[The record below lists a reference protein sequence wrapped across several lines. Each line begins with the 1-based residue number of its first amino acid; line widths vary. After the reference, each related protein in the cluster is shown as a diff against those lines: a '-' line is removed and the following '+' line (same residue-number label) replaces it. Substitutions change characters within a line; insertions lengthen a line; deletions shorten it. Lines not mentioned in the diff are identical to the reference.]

1 MFLYSIFRVGLK
13 KVFVLL
19 AIITKKNYWKAIM
32 MMKIERR
39 GKRERG
45 GFQTSEIRVFCIFF
59 LYFSENG
66 HARNFWVCKE
76 MSAI

>member
-1 MFLYSIFRVGLK
+1 MFLYSIFGVGLK

-39 GKRERG
+39 GKRERD
-45 GFQTSEIRVFCIFF
+45 VFLRGKTF
-59 LYFSENG
+59 
-66 HARNFWVCKE
+66 
-76 MSAI
+76 